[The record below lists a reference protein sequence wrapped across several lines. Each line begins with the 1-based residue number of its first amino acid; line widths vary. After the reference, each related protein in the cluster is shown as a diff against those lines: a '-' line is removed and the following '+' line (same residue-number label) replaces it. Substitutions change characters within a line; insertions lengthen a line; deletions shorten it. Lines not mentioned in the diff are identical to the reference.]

1 MLKKLGAA
9 GLLSLFFA
17 NGTAWAGACD
27 EKCRNADFFLSG
39 NFFHAVKKPAP
50 GSEIEFFQNGLS
62 NFIPQPGGAAF
73 NVPALRN
80 FGGKLFL
87 VVRGADGD
95 ATPLGGTYLGYKPF
109 ILGNSG
115 NLLFM
120 SSVDAN
126 GDGDP
131 DNQGIFATR
140 APVS

>member
-1 MLKKLGAA
+1 MRATVAA
-9 GLLSLFFA
+9 LTLLACFPSSNFV
-17 NGTAWAGACD
+17 WAGACE
-27 EKCRNADFFLSG
+27 EKCRNADYLSAT
-39 NFFHAVKKPAP
+39 FYHAVKKNTP
-50 GSEIEFFQNGLS
+50 GNEIEFFRRGLS
-62 NFIPQPGGAAF
+62 AGMPQPGGAAF